1 MGRFIEKNIN
11 TQLMSYIRRSTNCV
25 KSVQIRRFFWP
36 VFSRIPTKYGEIR
49 SISSYSVRM
58 RENTDQKK
66 LLIWTL
72 FTQWQMNIS
81 LMSKE
86 LQKKRIGK
94 FETIVH
100 KTSEFLFYPCPFF
113 AFRCVKQNLDIVG
126 KTKQINL
133 ENRHG
138 TRFSQI
144 FFLYRYLTK
153 F

>member
-1 MGRFIEKNIN
+1 
-11 TQLMSYIRRSTNCV
+11 MSYIRRPTNCV
-25 KSVQIRRFFWP
+25 KSVQIRSKN
-36 VFSRIPTKYGEIR
+36 FSGPCFPAFRLNTERYGVSLPIQSECGKIQTR
-49 SISSYSVRM
+49 KNSLFGHFSHS
-58 RENTDQKK
+58 DK
-66 LLIWTL
+66 WTYHWC
-72 FTQWQMNIS
+72 Q
-81 LMSKE
+81 KE

-133 ENRHG
+133 EDRHG